1 MVGRDAMTPPK
12 PDPEMVDD
20 ENPEWT
26 DEDFARAR
34 PMSEAFP
41 ELVAGLQAWQAAERR
56 RRGQRGPQKTPTKV
70 QLTLRV
76 DRGVLEAYRAT
87 GPGWQR
93 RMNDALRNGIGA
105 TPTN

>member
-1 MVGRDAMTPPK
+1 MAGREAMTPPR

-34 PMSEAFP
+34 PMVEVFP
-41 ELVAGLQAWQAAERR
+41 ELVAGLQAWQAEERR
-56 RRGQRGPQKTPTKV
+56 RRGQRGPQKAPTKV

-76 DRGVLEAYRAT
+76 DRDVLDAYRAT
-87 GPGWQR
+87 GPGWQT
-93 RMNDALRNGIGA
+93 RMNDALRNGIGGP
-105 TPTN
+105 PTR